1 MSRPACSRRATLE
14 PGCAP
19 LIAASPALAAA
30 MRRTMDILIS
40 FGLLVFTAPLLLI
53 IAVLIKADSNGPVLY
68 RQERLGLNGTR
79 FQLLKLRSMR
89 IDAEAHGPCWADKH
103 DLRVTRIGRWLR
115 LSRIDEL
122 PQLFNVLAGTMSL
135 VGPRPERPCFLD
147 QLTRAIPHYRQRMSV
162 KPGITGWAQVSYP
175 YGASVEDAWHKLS
188 FDLYYLEHRSLAF
201 DLRIMLATMRVVLTG
216 DGAR

>member
-1 MSRPACSRRATLE
+1 MSQPAYSSRTTLDPE
-14 PGCAP
+14 CLP
-19 LIAASPALAAA
+19 LIAATPSLAAA
-30 MRRTMDILIS
+30 MRRTMDILVSLGI
-40 FGLLVFTAPLLLI
+40 LLVTAPLLLI

-79 FQLLKLRSMR
+79 FQLFKLRSMR
-89 IDAEAHGPCWADKH
+89 VDAEAHGPCWADKH
-103 DLRVTRIGRWLR
+103 DRRVTRIGRWLR

-122 PQLFNVLAGTMSL
+122 PQIFNVLAGMMSL
-135 VGPRPERPCFLD
+135 VGPRPERPHFLD
-147 QLTRAIPHYRQRMSV
+147 QLTRAIPHYGQRMSV

-175 YGASVEDAWHKLS
+175 YGASVEDARHKLS

-201 DLRIMLATMRVVLTG
+201 DLRILLATVRVVLTG